1 MCNNDVKFQTDYEYN
16 HSLDAYMQQS
26 YKMPYQPKSLNESL
40 EILKEYKDTLSNDKY
55 ASIES
60 TIRGQAIEYQYCDRF
75 DIELLV
81 KQAKSEVTY
90 EKGIK
95 TIKERIK
102 KDLKSLRNQQKK

>member
-1 MCNNDVKFQTDYEYN
+1 MYNNDAKFQTDYEYN
-16 HSLDAYMQQS
+16 HGLDEYMQQS

-40 EILKEYKDTLSNDKY
+40 AILKEYKDTLSNDKY

-60 TIRGQAIEYQYCDRF
+60 TIRGQSIGHQYCDRF
-75 DIELLV
+75 DIELMV

-95 TIKERIK
+95 IVKERIK
-102 KDLKSLRNQQKK
+102 KDLKSLRDEKKE

>member
-1 MCNNDVKFQTDYEYN
+1 MYNNDAKFKTDYEYN
-16 HSLDAYMQQS
+16 HGLDEYIQQS

-40 EILKEYKDTLSNDKY
+40 AILKEYKDTLPNDKY

-60 TIRGQAIEYQYCDRF
+60 TIRGQAIGHHYCDRF

-81 KQAKSEVTY
+81 KQAKSEVSY

-95 TIKERIK
+95 IVKERIK
-102 KDLKSLRNQQKK
+102 KDLKSLRDEKKE

>member
-1 MCNNDVKFQTDYEYN
+1 MYNNDAKFQTDYEYN
-16 HSLDAYMQQS
+16 HGLDEYMQQS

-40 EILKEYKDTLSNDKY
+40 AILKEYKDTLSKDKY

-60 TIRGQAIEYQYCDRF
+60 TIRGQAIAHQHCDRF

-95 TIKERIK
+95 IVKERIK
-102 KDLKSLRNQQKK
+102 KDLKSLRDQQKE